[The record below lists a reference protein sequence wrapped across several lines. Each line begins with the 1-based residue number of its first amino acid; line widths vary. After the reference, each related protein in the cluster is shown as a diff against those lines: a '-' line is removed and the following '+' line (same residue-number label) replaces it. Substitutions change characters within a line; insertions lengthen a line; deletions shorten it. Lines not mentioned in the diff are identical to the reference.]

1 MTRTDPTDV
10 PRPDAR
16 LHFGVFFQGVNHWTI
31 WSDPSSGSQ
40 IAPASFLQVART
52 AERGLFDAFFL
63 GDGQRLRESE
73 GGIHELDVAGRPDSI
88 TQLSALA
95 AATDRIGLVSTS
107 NTTYN
112 EPADLARRL
121 AGLDLLSGG
130 RAGWNMVTTHNAWTG
145 ENFRRG
151 GFLDHADRYTRAEE
165 FLSVARAVWDG
176 WGKDAVA
183 ASADARSWSVPGAV
197 GRVRSRGEHF
207 DVDLAP
213 TLPRSA
219 QGHPVIFQAGDS
231 GEGRDFGA
239 RNADVIFSAHGLDF
253 DDALGFAEDLRRRL
267 RAVGRP
273 EDALRILPGTEII
286 IGATEKEAEEK
297 ARWVRLEQVTP
308 AVALGIAGRL
318 WNIDLSGRDA
328 DGPLPAEDPV
338 IVEYTGKF
346 GSSRFRDTLATVA
359 EWRAKAEANGWSL
372 REAVIELGPQRG
384 HVGTPAAL
392 AEKFARFVR
401 YGAVDGFNVSPYLV
415 PDGLDDIVDLLVP
428 ELQER
433 GVYRTAYTGTTL
445 REHLGLAPVE

>member
-10 PRPDAR
+10 PRPDAQ

-31 WSDPSSGSQ
+31 WSDPASGSQ
-40 IAPASFLQVART
+40 IDPASFLRVART

-63 GDGQRLRESE
+63 GDGLRLRESE

-112 EPADLARRL
+112 EPTDLARRL

-165 FLSVARAVWDG
+165 FLSVARAVWNG
-176 WGKDAVA
+176 WAANAVT

-197 GRVRSRGEHF
+197 GRVRSHGAHF
-207 DVDLAP
+207 DVDLSP
-213 TLPRSA
+213 TLPRST

-239 RNADVIFSAHGLDF
+239 RNADVIFSAHGLEL
-253 DDALGFAEDLRRRL
+253 DDALAFAEDVRRRL
-267 RAVGRP
+267 RAAGRP

-318 WNIDLSGRDA
+318 WNIDLSDRDA

-338 IVEYTGKF
+338 IVEYTGTF

-359 EWRAKAEANGWSL
+359 EWRAKADANGWSL

-384 HVGTPAAL
+384 HVGTPAGL

-401 YGAVDGFNVSPYLV
+401 HGAVDGFNVSPYLV
-415 PDGLDDIVDLLVP
+415 PEGLDDIVDLLVP
-428 ELQER
+428 ALQER